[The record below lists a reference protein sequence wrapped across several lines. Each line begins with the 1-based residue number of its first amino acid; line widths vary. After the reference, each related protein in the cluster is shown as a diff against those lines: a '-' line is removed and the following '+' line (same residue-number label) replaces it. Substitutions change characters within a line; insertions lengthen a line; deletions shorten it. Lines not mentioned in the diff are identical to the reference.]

1 MSYDTALTVFSP
13 DGQLFQVEYAME
25 AVKRG
30 LCCVGVRGKDVIV
43 LGVEK
48 KATSKLQNVKT
59 IKKVYQLDNNLC
71 MTFSGLNADARI
83 LANQTRLQC
92 QQYKIYYEDDPSVD
106 YIAKFTSQQQQKFTQ
121 RGGARPYG
129 ISTLIAGFDNQNKPK
144 LFQTDP
150 SGACSE
156 WKATS
161 LGKSAKQVKDF
172 LEKHWREGLHEK
184 DALLLTTKALM
195 DVVESGNK
203 NIELCVIRK
212 NTCWFLSETEV
223 EELTKITAQIQ

>member
-30 LCCVGVRGKDVIV
+30 LCCVGVRGKDAII

-48 KATSKLQNVKT
+48 KAASKLQDVKT
-59 IKKVYQLDNNLC
+59 IKKVYQLDHNLC

-106 YIAKFTSQQQQKFTQ
+106 FIAKFTSQQQQKFTQ

-129 ISTLIAGFDNQNKPK
+129 ISTLIAGFSNNKPK

-212 NTCWFLSETEV
+212 NECWFLNENEV
-223 EELTKITAQIQ
+223 EELTKITAQLQ